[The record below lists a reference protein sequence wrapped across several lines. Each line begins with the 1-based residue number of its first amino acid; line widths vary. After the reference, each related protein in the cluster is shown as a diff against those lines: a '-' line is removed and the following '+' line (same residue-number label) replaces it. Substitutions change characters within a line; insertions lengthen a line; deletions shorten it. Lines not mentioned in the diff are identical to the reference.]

1 MKTMSY
7 RYLVLYEPLR
17 IIKEYETHY
26 IVLDDIRVDKEPNEI
41 ITTITYFYPETIVQ
55 YKNELG
61 KIVSIDIDEPE
72 VPYVIDL
79 GDEIVWASKDEVKE
93 INY

>member
-1 MKTMSY
+1 MCNINTFITNITTD
-7 RYLVLYEPLR
+7 
-17 IIKEYETHY
+17 IIKEYDTHY
-26 IVLDDIRVDKEPNEI
+26 IVLDDIRVDKEPNELV
-41 ITTITYFYPETIVQ
+41 TTITYLYPETLVQ

-72 VPYVIDL
+72 VPYAIDL